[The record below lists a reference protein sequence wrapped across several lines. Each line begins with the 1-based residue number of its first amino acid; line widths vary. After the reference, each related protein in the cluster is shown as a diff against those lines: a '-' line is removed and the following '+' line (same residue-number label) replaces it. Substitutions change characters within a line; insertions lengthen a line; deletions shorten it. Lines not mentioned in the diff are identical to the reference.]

1 MGYPILKRGCH
12 LCIAEDAEPFAKLQ
26 ICCDDN
32 AGLLIELA
40 DQMEQ
45 QRAAR
50 FWERDI
56 SQFIDDN
63 TIQRCQLADD
73 LPGVPL
79 CLLFD
84 QSVD

>member
-1 MGYPILKRGCH
+1 MCEAIQKRGCH
-12 LCIAEDAEPFAKLQ
+12 LCIAEDADPFAELQ

-32 AGLLIELA
+32 AGLFIEFA
-40 DQMEQ
+40 DQLEQ

-50 FWERDI
+50 FWERAI

-63 TIQRCQLADD
+63 TIQRCQLPDD
-73 LPGVPL
+73 LSGVPL

-84 QSVD
+84 